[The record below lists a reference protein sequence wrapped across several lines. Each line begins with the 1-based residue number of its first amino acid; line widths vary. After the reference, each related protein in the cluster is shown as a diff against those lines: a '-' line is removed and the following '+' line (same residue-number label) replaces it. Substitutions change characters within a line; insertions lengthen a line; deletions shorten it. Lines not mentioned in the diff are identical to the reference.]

1 MTAVRVWAFMP
12 LLLAALSTWGCDAS
26 RNSGPFRAARIL
38 MGTYVEI
45 TLTGDEDT
53 ARKTAHR
60 VFQELK
66 RVERVTSFHERSD
79 LTQLNRKADNGAVPV
94 SEELF
99 DLIKEAVRYAKQ
111 TDGAFDPT
119 VGALSSLW
127 RFSAGEPVLPT
138 AQQVK
143 KALETVGWRSLEL
156 NEESHKVKIEKQGM
170 TVDLGAIAKGYALD
184 RAGEI
189 VRGSGAPGG
198 LVNAGGDV
206 LVVGGKAPGIPWKIG
221 VQDPRDPQGLIAVAE
236 LTDCAVVTSGDYERF
251 FERDGTRYHHILDPR
266 TGYPAR
272 GVRSVTIVSPSATE
286 ADALATAV
294 FVMGAEKGLD
304 LINARQG
311 VEGFIIDANGKVR
324 MSTGGAPLFTMKP

>member
-1 MTAVRVWAFMP
+1 MTVGRTWALIIVLAP
-12 LLLAALSTWGCDAS
+12 LLCSWGCKTSDS
-26 RNSGPFRAARIL
+26 SVPFRAARIL

-45 TLTGDEDT
+45 TLTGDEDR

-60 VFQELK
+60 VFEELK

-79 LTQLNRKADNGAVPV
+79 LTELNRQAGNGAVPV
-94 SEELF
+94 SEEVF
-99 DLIKEAVRYAKQ
+99 DLIEEAVRYAEQ
-111 TDGAFDPT
+111 TGGAFDPT

-127 RFSAGEPVLPT
+127 HFSAGEPVLPT
-138 AQQVK
+138 AQQIEQ
-143 KALETVGWRSLEL
+143 ALETVGWRSLEL
-156 NEESHKVKIEKQGM
+156 NEESHTVKLGKQGM
-170 TVDLGAIAKGYALD
+170 TVDLGAIAKGHALD

-206 LVVGGKAPGIPWKIG
+206 IVVGEKAPGIPWKIG

-294 FVMGAEKGLD
+294 FVMGAEKGLE
-304 LINARQG
+304 LINARES
-311 VEGFIIDANGKVR
+311 VEGFIIDADGKVH
-324 MSTGGAPLFTMKP
+324 MSTGGAPLFTMK